1 MCNGEFYDKEPSG
14 AFDFFFINWMRTQSN
29 ERPLSNFMLSLENII
44 SHSNRK
50 FKLKETYDLNARLV
64 LKKCMS

>member
-1 MCNGEFYDKEPSG
+1 MTKNQVEPLI
-14 AFDFFFINWMRTQSN
+14 FFFFINWMRTRSN

-44 SHSNRK
+44 SHSNGK
-50 FKLKETYDLNARLV
+50 FKLKETYDLNARLA